1 LPDKPSIAVLLE
13 QERGLRLNPHD
24 PQNFIW
30 LGNLA
35 LAQYFAGNREAA
47 LQTARRVLNIRP
59 TWTHTLETMAICC
72 AALDRIDDARSI
84 VEQMRQLEKPPDAFE
99 FAQMKAHNPQW
110 AAEMESMLRK
120 AESN

>member
-1 LPDKPSIAVLLE
+1 
-13 QERGLRLNPHD
+13 
-24 PQNFIW
+24 
-30 LGNLA
+30 
-35 LAQYFAGNREAA
+35 
-47 LQTARRVLNIRP
+47 
-59 TWTHTLETMAICC
+59 MAICC